1 MASYNVFWKRSAK
14 KELKRLDRNT
24 IPKIIEAVEEL
35 ALEPCPTSSRKL
47 QGSEQLWRIR
57 VGNYRV
63 IYSIKAGELYIE
75 IIRVAHRQS
84 AYKK

>member
-1 MASYNVFWKRSAK
+1 MASYSVLWKRSAK
-14 KELKRLDRNT
+14 KELKRLDPGM
-24 IPKIIEAVEEL
+24 IPKIIEAVNEL
-35 ALEPCPTSSRKL
+35 VLVPCPAGSRKL

-63 IYSIKAGELYIE
+63 IYSIEAGELCVE

-84 AYKK
+84 VYKK

>member
-1 MASYNVFWKRSAK
+1 MASYKVCWKRSAK
-14 KELKRLDRNT
+14 TELKRLDRSI

-35 ALEPCPTSSRKL
+35 AREPCPTGSRKL

-63 IYSIKAGELYIE
+63 VYSIETAELTIE